1 MYQIIL
7 ILQWLKESIHK
18 VSHGNSIQSLIS
30 SQLTSS
36 LNLLKERNF
45 HPNNSHPKKH
55 PLHQAEESFFL
66 VLNLGI
72 YPIKS

>member
-1 MYQIIL
+1 M
-7 ILQWLKESIHK
+7 ESIHK
-18 VSHGNSIQSLIS
+18 VSHGNSKQSLIS

-55 PLHQAEESFFL
+55 LLHQAEESFFL
-66 VLNLGI
+66 VMTMRICPLKI
-72 YPIKS
+72 YQYLAI